1 MSTTPD
7 QPDPG
12 ADFPLES
19 DPLWKGLSP
28 GDLRAQFNEKVS
40 APERLASIDRMA
52 QAVHQHIDRLADG
65 ASEGVRRAQR
75 GMTQASDVWRVQSRQ
90 LREAH
95 AHWTAC
101 AREEVRAKPL
111 TAVAA
116 ALVAGVVLAEL
127 CRRR

>member
-1 MSTTPD
+1 MSTPSD

-19 DPLWKGLSP
+19 DPLWTGLSP
-28 GDLRAQFNEKVS
+28 ADLRAQFDDKVS

-52 QAVHQHIDRLADG
+52 QAVHQRIDRLADT
-65 ASEGVRRAQR
+65 ASVGVRRAQR
-75 GMTQASDVWRVQSRQ
+75 GLTQASDVWRVQSRH
-90 LREAH
+90 LRETQAQ
-95 AHWTAC
+95 WTAC